1 MERII
6 LAFNLI
12 KDYLAII
19 YKYII
24 SNNLNIDKGTFFTII
39 IGEVTV
45 YGVILAFYQFLAS
58 YKFNENS
65 IDRYLG
71 IKVIDYYIYKYLGF
85 FNRII
90 SSKIFKV
97 CIVLHIFY
105 KPFLLIYENVIGISI
120 IKILN
125 FIWYCFA
132 IFYFILF
139 FKIFMECAK
148 CTLIFK
154 MNNNKE
160 RMNNIINDINVR
172 LLKNI
177 KEEQKNGMD
186 VDLLELHLRQLR
198 GGIQEDN
205 NIDLQRHYNSLIKL
219 IFNYYIQKKSNE
231 INDIENGGII
241 SKNQIAWVYNLDQEL
256 FILKNIINEKYFNLD
271 EQNSNIIIEFY
282 LDLIR
287 LNLMRIKQEGYIH
300 IRYTMHDDLPM
311 NVEKNKFFDIVEWI
325 KFSKKMYQT
334 IPNQIKQD
342 FINELYKKS
351 LYEIE
356 TENYYVQFC
365 RECISELL
373 IIEIDG
379 IFLEKNEYNEFF
391 DIFGSVI
398 ENEFFNE
405 IYIQRIGENF
415 ISLTKF
421 DAKKIVNQLSEKN
434 CTYLFIYIISYY
446 SINKLTNWKFI
457 NVKLLENLWER
468 HISLQNNATEII
480 EQMRKSNIGHKF
492 TKEMYFKLVEYINS
506 NVSDEL
512 YNKVN
517 NEKIFDVFYIWI
529 IKTCVTNQNSL
540 VLPWIKNLEI
550 DVQIEIFNKLA
561 EHDELM
567 ENENVYNWIESM
579 RYESFSNLYPIP
591 KNLTIT
597 LRTLFLTNIC
607 IKSILKYVH
616 EKGCLYQSAFGA
628 YLLVKMY
635 ETPCENQD
643 EVKEIVKG
651 AFINSNQEIDDYVKM
666 IKQECYAC
674 RSKLNYVP
682 KEKMKEYLLNI
693 L

>member
-1 MERII
+1 
-6 LAFNLI
+6 
-12 KDYLAII
+12 
-19 YKYII
+19 
-24 SNNLNIDKGTFFTII
+24 
-39 IGEVTV
+39 
-45 YGVILAFYQFLAS
+45 
-58 YKFNENS
+58 
-65 IDRYLG
+65 
-71 IKVIDYYIYKYLGF
+71 
-85 FNRII
+85 
-90 SSKIFKV
+90 
-97 CIVLHIFY
+97 
-105 KPFLLIYENVIGISI
+105 
-120 IKILN
+120 
-125 FIWYCFA
+125 
-132 IFYFILF
+132 
-139 FKIFMECAK
+139 
-148 CTLIFK
+148 
-154 MNNNKE
+154 
-160 RMNNIINDINVR
+160 
-172 LLKNI
+172 
-177 KEEQKNGMD
+177 
-186 VDLLELHLRQLR
+186 
-198 GGIQEDN
+198 
-205 NIDLQRHYNSLIKL
+205 
-219 IFNYYIQKKSNE
+219 
-231 INDIENGGII
+231 
-241 SKNQIAWVYNLDQEL
+241 
-256 FILKNIINEKYFNLD
+256 
-271 EQNSNIIIEFY
+271 
-282 LDLIR
+282 
-287 LNLMRIKQEGYIH
+287 
-300 IRYTMHDDLPM
+300 
-311 NVEKNKFFDIVEWI
+311 
-325 KFSKKMYQT
+325 MYQT

-415 ISLTKF
+415 ISLSKF

-446 SINKLTNWKFI
+446 SINKFTNWKFI

-616 EKGCLYQSAFGA
+616 EKGCSYQSAFGA

-635 ETPCENQD
+635 EIPCENQD
-643 EVKEIVKG
+643 EVKELVKG
-651 AFINSNQEIDDYVKM
+651 AFINSNQEIEDYVKM
-666 IKQECYAC
+666 IKQESYAC

>member
-97 CIVLHIFY
+97 CIFLHIFY

-172 LLKNI
+172 FLKNI

-186 VDLLELHLRQLR
+186 VDLLELYLRRLSGR
-198 GGIQEDN
+198 IQEDN

-311 NVEKNKFFDIVEWI
+311 NVEINKVFDMVEWI

-391 DIFGSVI
+391 NIFGSVI

-405 IYIQRIGENF
+405 IYIQQIGENF
-415 ISLTKF
+415 MSLTKF

-446 SINKLTNWKFI
+446 SINKFTNWKFI

-492 TKEMYFKLVEYINS
+492 TKGETLYKEYFALMKLKLVYIQ
-506 NVSDEL
+506 L
-512 YNKVN
+512 R
-517 NEKIFDVFYIWI
+517 KII
-529 IKTCVTNQNSL
+529 
-540 VLPWIKNLEI
+540 
-550 DVQIEIFNKLA
+550 
-561 EHDELM
+561 
-567 ENENVYNWIESM
+567 
-579 RYESFSNLYPIP
+579 
-591 KNLTIT
+591 
-597 LRTLFLTNIC
+597 
-607 IKSILKYVH
+607 
-616 EKGCLYQSAFGA
+616 
-628 YLLVKMY
+628 
-635 ETPCENQD
+635 
-643 EVKEIVKG
+643 
-651 AFINSNQEIDDYVKM
+651 
-666 IKQECYAC
+666 
-674 RSKLNYVP
+674 
-682 KEKMKEYLLNI
+682 
-693 L
+693 

>member
-172 LLKNI
+172 FLKNI

-300 IRYTMHDDLPM
+300 IRYTMHDDLL
-311 NVEKNKFFDIVEWI
+311 IV
-325 KFSKKMYQT
+325 
-334 IPNQIKQD
+334 
-342 FINELYKKS
+342 
-351 LYEIE
+351 
-356 TENYYVQFC
+356 V
-365 RECISELL
+365 
-373 IIEIDG
+373 
-379 IFLEKNEYNEFF
+379 
-391 DIFGSVI
+391 V
-398 ENEFFNE
+398 
-405 IYIQRIGENF
+405 
-415 ISLTKF
+415 
-421 DAKKIVNQLSEKN
+421 
-434 CTYLFIYIISYY
+434 
-446 SINKLTNWKFI
+446 
-457 NVKLLENLWER
+457 
-468 HISLQNNATEII
+468 
-480 EQMRKSNIGHKF
+480 
-492 TKEMYFKLVEYINS
+492 
-506 NVSDEL
+506 
-512 YNKVN
+512 
-517 NEKIFDVFYIWI
+517 
-529 IKTCVTNQNSL
+529 
-540 VLPWIKNLEI
+540 
-550 DVQIEIFNKLA
+550 
-561 EHDELM
+561 
-567 ENENVYNWIESM
+567 
-579 RYESFSNLYPIP
+579 
-591 KNLTIT
+591 
-597 LRTLFLTNIC
+597 
-607 IKSILKYVH
+607 
-616 EKGCLYQSAFGA
+616 
-628 YLLVKMY
+628 
-635 ETPCENQD
+635 
-643 EVKEIVKG
+643 
-651 AFINSNQEIDDYVKM
+651 
-666 IKQECYAC
+666 
-674 RSKLNYVP
+674 
-682 KEKMKEYLLNI
+682 
-693 L
+693 

>member
-421 DAKKIVNQLSEKN
+421 DAKKNS
-434 CTYLFIYIISYY
+434 
-446 SINKLTNWKFI
+446 
-457 NVKLLENLWER
+457 
-468 HISLQNNATEII
+468 
-480 EQMRKSNIGHKF
+480 KS
-492 TKEMYFKLVEYINS
+492 T
-506 NVSDEL
+506 
-512 YNKVN
+512 
-517 NEKIFDVFYIWI
+517 
-529 IKTCVTNQNSL
+529 
-540 VLPWIKNLEI
+540 
-550 DVQIEIFNKLA
+550 
-561 EHDELM
+561 
-567 ENENVYNWIESM
+567 
-579 RYESFSNLYPIP
+579 
-591 KNLTIT
+591 
-597 LRTLFLTNIC
+597 
-607 IKSILKYVH
+607 
-616 EKGCLYQSAFGA
+616 
-628 YLLVKMY
+628 
-635 ETPCENQD
+635 
-643 EVKEIVKG
+643 
-651 AFINSNQEIDDYVKM
+651 
-666 IKQECYAC
+666 
-674 RSKLNYVP
+674 
-682 KEKMKEYLLNI
+682 
-693 L
+693 

>member
-1 MERII
+1 
-6 LAFNLI
+6 
-12 KDYLAII
+12 
-19 YKYII
+19 
-24 SNNLNIDKGTFFTII
+24 
-39 IGEVTV
+39 
-45 YGVILAFYQFLAS
+45 
-58 YKFNENS
+58 
-65 IDRYLG
+65 
-71 IKVIDYYIYKYLGF
+71 
-85 FNRII
+85 
-90 SSKIFKV
+90 
-97 CIVLHIFY
+97 
-105 KPFLLIYENVIGISI
+105 
-120 IKILN
+120 
-125 FIWYCFA
+125 
-132 IFYFILF
+132 
-139 FKIFMECAK
+139 MECAK

-172 LLKNI
+172 FLKNI

-311 NVEKNKFFDIVEWI
+311 NVEINKIFDMVEWI

-391 DIFGSVI
+391 NIFGSVI

-446 SINKLTNWKFI
+446 SINKFTNWKFI

-468 HISLQNNATEII
+468 HINLQNNATEII

-579 RYESFSNLYPIP
+579 RFESFSNLYPIP

-616 EKGCLYQSAFGA
+616 KKGCSYQSAFGA

-635 ETPCENQD
+635 EIPCENQD
-643 EVKEIVKG
+643 EVKELVKG
-651 AFINSNQEIDDYVKM
+651 AFINSNQEIEDYVKM
-666 IKQECYAC
+666 IKQESYAC

>member
-434 CTYLFIYIISYY
+434 CTYLFIY
-446 SINKLTNWKFI
+446 
-457 NVKLLENLWER
+457 
-468 HISLQNNATEII
+468 
-480 EQMRKSNIGHKF
+480 
-492 TKEMYFKLVEYINS
+492 
-506 NVSDEL
+506 VSTHL
-512 YNKVN
+512 M
-517 NEKIFDVFYIWI
+517 
-529 IKTCVTNQNSL
+529 T
-540 VLPWIKNLEI
+540 P
-550 DVQIEIFNKLA
+550 FNK
-561 EHDELM
+561 
-567 ENENVYNWIESM
+567 
-579 RYESFSNLYPIP
+579 
-591 KNLTIT
+591 
-597 LRTLFLTNIC
+597 
-607 IKSILKYVH
+607 
-616 EKGCLYQSAFGA
+616 
-628 YLLVKMY
+628 
-635 ETPCENQD
+635 
-643 EVKEIVKG
+643 
-651 AFINSNQEIDDYVKM
+651 
-666 IKQECYAC
+666 
-674 RSKLNYVP
+674 
-682 KEKMKEYLLNI
+682 
-693 L
+693 